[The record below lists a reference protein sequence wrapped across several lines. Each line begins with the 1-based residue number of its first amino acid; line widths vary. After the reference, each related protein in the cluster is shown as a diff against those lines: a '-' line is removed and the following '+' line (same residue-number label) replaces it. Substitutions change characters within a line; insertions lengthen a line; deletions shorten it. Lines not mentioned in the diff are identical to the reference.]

1 MSEHSQKMPKTTLFL
16 GLCVLLASSSFAEW
30 KQFRGPTNDGIYPAP
45 ADGGKHGFVTEWSED
60 KNVIW
65 KTPVPGRAWSTP
77 VVVDDEV
84 WLSNATEDGSE
95 MSAICLDRKTG
106 KKIHEFVLFKN
117 DDPEALSNKVNG
129 YGSCSPTID
138 EERVYFHF
146 GSYGTAALDR
156 KTAKVIWQ
164 RRDLPCRH
172 FRGPG
177 SSVVLYK
184 ETLIL
189 TMDGID
195 VQYLTALDRKTGKT
209 VWRTDRTT
217 DYGDVEANGKIR
229 GDGDFRKAYTTPN
242 FVKVGDVTQLVSCG
256 AKACYGYNANTG
268 KELWKV
274 TYKGFSNAPTPAF
287 VGNELAIINTGLGK
301 ARVQA
306 VRLDGRMEGDITKSH
321 VEWDIFKRM
330 PARSSPLVVDGK
342 IYLLS
347 ESGILSLVDAKTGEI
362 EKFVSLKGGFS
373 SSGIYADGL
382 LYFPSEEGK
391 VVVVK
396 PGPDLE
402 VVSTNELDDGFMA
415 SPALAGSSI
424 FLRSKSHLYCI
435 GRP

>member
-1 MSEHSQKMPKTTLFL
+1 MFL
-16 GLCVLLASSSFAEW
+16 SLCALLVSSSFGEW
-30 KQFRGPTNDGIYPAP
+30 KQFRGPTNDGIYPSLP
-45 ADGGKHGFVTEWSED
+45 GGGKHGFVTEWRED
-60 KNVIW
+60 KNVLW

-77 VVVDDEV
+77 VVIDDEV

-106 KKIHEFVLFKN
+106 KKIHELLLFKN
-117 DDPEALSNKVNG
+117 DAPEALSNSVNG

-138 EERVYFHF
+138 GERVYFHF

-156 KTAKVIWQ
+156 KTAKVIWE

-195 VQYLTALDRKTGKT
+195 VQYLAALNRKTGKT
-209 VWRTDRTT
+209 IWRTDRTT

-242 FVKVGDVTQLVSCG
+242 FVTVGGVTQLVSCG
-256 AKACYGYNANTG
+256 AKACYGYNADTG

-274 TYKGFSNAPTPAF
+274 IYKGFSNAPTPAF

-306 VRLDGRMEGDITKSH
+306 IRLDGKMEGDITKSH

-330 PARSSPLVVDGK
+330 PARSSPLVVNGK
-342 IYLLS
+342 LYLLS

-373 SSGIYADGL
+373 SSGVYADGL

-391 VVVVK
+391 IVVVK

-402 VVSTNELDDGFMA
+402 VVATNELDDGFMA

-424 FLRSKSHLYCI
+424 FLRSKSHVYCI

>member
-1 MSEHSQKMPKTTLFL
+1 
-16 GLCVLLASSSFAEW
+16 
-30 KQFRGPTNDGIYPAP
+30 
-45 ADGGKHGFVTEWSED
+45 VTEWRED
-60 KNVIW
+60 KNVLW

-77 VVVDDEV
+77 VVIDDEV

-106 KKIHEFVLFKN
+106 KKIHELLLFKN
-117 DDPEALSNKVNG
+117 DAPEALSNSVNG

-138 EERVYFHF
+138 GERVYFHF

-156 KTAKVIWQ
+156 KTAKVIWE

-195 VQYLTALDRKTGKT
+195 VQYLAALNRKTGKT
-209 VWRTDRTT
+209 IWRTDRTT

-242 FVKVGDVTQLVSCG
+242 FVTVGGVTQLVSCG
-256 AKACYGYNANTG
+256 AKACYGYNADTG

-306 VRLDGRMEGDITKSH
+306 IRLDGKMEGDITKSH
-321 VEWDIFKRM
+321 VEWDTFKRM
-330 PARSSPLVVDGK
+330 PARSSPLVVNGK
-342 IYLLS
+342 LYLLS

-373 SSGIYADGL
+373 SSGVYADGL

-391 VVVVK
+391 IVVVK

-402 VVSTNELDDGFMA
+402 VVATNELDDGFMA

-424 FLRSKSHLYCI
+424 FLRSKSHVYCI

>member
-1 MSEHSQKMPKTTLFL
+1 M
-16 GLCVLLASSSFAEW
+16 
-30 KQFRGPTNDGIYPAP
+30 
-45 ADGGKHGFVTEWSED
+45 
-60 KNVIW
+60 IW
-65 KTPVPGRAWSTP
+65 
-77 VVVDDEV
+77 E
-84 WLSNATEDGSE
+84 
-95 MSAICLDRKTG
+95 
-106 KKIHEFVLFKN
+106 
-117 DDPEALSNKVNG
+117 
-129 YGSCSPTID
+129 
-138 EERVYFHF
+138 
-146 GSYGTAALDR
+146 
-156 KTAKVIWQ
+156 

-195 VQYLTALDRKTGKT
+195 VQYLAALNRKTGKT
-209 VWRTDRTT
+209 IWRTDRTT

-242 FVKVGDVTQLVSCG
+242 FVTVGGVTQLVSCG
-256 AKACYGYNANTG
+256 AKACYGYNADTG

-274 TYKGFSNAPTPAF
+274 IYKGFSNAPTPAF

-306 VRLDGRMEGDITKSH
+306 IRLDGKMEGDITKSH

-330 PARSSPLVVDGK
+330 PARSSPLVVNGK
-342 IYLLS
+342 LYLLS

-373 SSGIYADGL
+373 SSGVYADGL

-391 VVVVK
+391 IVVVK

-402 VVSTNELDDGFMA
+402 VVATNELDDGFMA

-424 FLRSKSHLYCI
+424 FLRSKSHVYCI